1 MTYTQLNALLD
12 ESLMD
17 RLKQGDGDALAV
29 LFRRYQR
36 LVFSIAMKALRHVG
50 EAEDVTQTVF
60 MEVFRQAAVYDPAKG
75 SAKVWILKVA
85 YHHSLNRRRHLNVR
99 SFYTTDEI
107 KETEELLPLLDPM
120 GMNYSEKKRLIEQA
134 LDTLNPAHRQV
145 LELAFFEGLSMAEI
159 AERTGN
165 SVMNVRHYYYRSID
179 RLRSQLVGASRSET
193 KLARREVF
201 RAEA

>member
-1 MTYTQLNALLD
+1 MTYTQLNALPD
-12 ESLMD
+12 ETLMEH
-17 RLKQGDGDALAV
+17 LTQGNGDALAV

-36 LVFSIAMKALRHVG
+36 LVFSVAMKVLRHLG

-60 MEVFRQAAVYDPAKG
+60 MEIFRQAAAYNSAKG
-75 SAKVWILKVA
+75 STKIWVLKIA
-85 YHHSLNRRRHLNVR
+85 YHHSLNRRRHLNAR
-99 SFYTTDEI
+99 SFYTAQEI
-107 KETEELLPLLDPM
+107 TAIEDLLPLLDPM

-134 LDTLNPAHRQV
+134 LAKLNPTHRTV

-179 RLRSQLVGASRSET
+179 RLRSELVSASRSGA
-193 KLARREVF
+193 KLVRKEVSG
-201 RAEA
+201 AEA